1 VRASSGRAGGSRR
14 VTPQQW
20 ARVLRA
26 GRNAA
31 DSEAARGRFGPE
43 PLVLALEAMAYE
55 AEAIAEEIR

>member
-1 VRASSGRAGGSRR
+1 